1 MSINAANNSTRTSIR
16 TVGDATESAARAAHG
31 RNRNIPGNG
40 IIPTGRTGSPLI
52 ATVAVAGVG
61 RSCEKVIRF
70 ATDLPAPRPASLK
83 GIRA

>member
-40 IIPTGRTGSPLI
+40 NIPTGRTGSPLI
-52 ATVAVAGVG
+52 AAPVAGMG
-61 RSCEKVIRF
+61 HSCEKAIRF
-70 ATDLPAPRPASLK
+70 ATNLPAPRPASLK

>member
-16 TVGDATESAARAAHG
+16 TVGNATESAARAAHG

-40 IIPTGRTGSPLI
+40 NIPTGRTGSPLI
-52 ATVAVAGVG
+52 AAVAAMG

-70 ATDLPAPRPASLK
+70 ATNLPAPRPASLK